1 MNATICYLNGEFL
14 PLDQAKIS
22 VLDRGFIF
30 GDAIY
35 EVIPVYRRKPLRLA
49 AHIARLQ
56 RSLAEIRIT
65 SPHSDG
71 EWAGLIGD
79 LINYSEHDD
88 QAVYLQVSRGVAKR
102 EFGLLQGVEPTIFM
116 LSSPF
121 VSPPQQQIDNGVAAV
136 SLADFRWLRCDIKST
151 SLLGANMLRQFA
163 NDAGGAE
170 CVLFRDGYL
179 TEGSSSNIF
188 VVRNGVLV
196 TPPKSRL
203 ILPGITY
210 DLLLELALVNGVPTQ
225 VRDVAESEVKAAD
238 ELMLSASL
246 RELLAIT
253 QLDGKPVGDGKP
265 GEVFRRLYELFQAYK
280 FNL

>member
-1 MNATICYLNGEFL
+1 MNDPICYLNGEFL

-35 EVIPVYRRKPLRLA
+35 EVIPVYHRKPLRLA
-49 AHIARLQ
+49 AHIVRLQ
-56 RSLAEIRIT
+56 RSLAEIRIA
-65 SPHSDG
+65 SSYSDG
-71 EWAGLIGD
+71 EWAGLIID
-79 LINYSEHDD
+79 LIARNESDD
-88 QAVYLQVSRGVAKR
+88 QAIYLQISRGVAKR
-102 EFGLLQGVEPTIFM
+102 EFGLLQGVEPTVFM

-121 VSPPQQQIDNGVAAV
+121 VAPPKQQIDHGVAAV
-136 SLADFRWLRCDIKST
+136 SLPDFRWLRCDIKST

-170 CVLFRDGYL
+170 CVLFRDGFL

-188 VVRNGVLV
+188 VVKNGTLLA
-196 TPPKSRL
+196 PPKSRL

-210 DLLLELALVNGVPTQ
+210 DLILELAHANAVPIE
-225 VRDVAESEVKAAD
+225 VREITESEVKSAD

-253 QLDGKPVGDGKP
+253 QLDGKPVGSGAP
-265 GEVFRRLYELFQAYK
+265 GPLFRRLYELFSAYK
-280 FNL
+280 ANP

>member
-49 AHIARLQ
+49 AHLARLQ
-56 RSLAEIRIT
+56 RSLDEIRIT

-79 LINYSEHDD
+79 LVNYSEHDD

-102 EFGLLQGVEPTIFM
+102 EFGLLQGVEPTVFM

-121 VSPPQQQIDNGVAAV
+121 VSPPKQQIDNGVAAV
-136 SLADFRWLRCDIKST
+136 SLVDFRWLRCDIKST

-203 ILPGITY
+203 TLPGITY
-210 DLLLELALVNGVPTQ
+210 ELLLELALANGVPTQ
-225 VRDVAESEVKAAD
+225 VRDVAEPEVKAAD

>member
-56 RSLAEIRIT
+56 RSLDEIRIT

-79 LINYSEHDD
+79 LVNYSEHDD

-102 EFGLLQGVEPTIFM
+102 EFGLLQGVEPTVFM

-136 SLADFRWLRCDIKST
+136 SQADFRWLRCDIKST

-210 DLLLELALVNGVPTQ
+210 DLLLELALANGVPTQ

-265 GEVFRRLYELFQAYK
+265 GVVFRRLYELFQAYK

>member
-1 MNATICYLNGEFL
+1 MSESVCYLNGEFL

-49 AHIARLQ
+49 AHLARLN
-56 RSLAEIRIT
+56 RSLMEIRIDA
-65 SPHSDG
+65 PLSDG
-71 EWAGLIGD
+71 EWAGIVGD
-79 LINYSEHDD
+79 LIGFQASDD
-88 QAVYLQVSRGVAKR
+88 QAIYLQVSRGVAKR
-102 EFGLLQGVEPTIFM
+102 EFGLLQGVEPTVLA
-116 LSSPF
+116 LSNPF
-121 VSPPQQQIDNGVAAV
+121 VPPPKQHIDAGVAAV

-163 NDAGGAE
+163 NDAGGVE

-188 VVRNGVLV
+188 VVKNATLI

-210 DLLLELALVNGVPTQ
+210 DLLLELAAANDVPTQ
-225 VRDVAESEVKAAD
+225 VRDVLESEVKVAD
-238 ELMLSASL
+238 ELILSASL
-246 RELLAIT
+246 RELLPIT
-253 QLDGKPVGDGKP
+253 RLDGKTVGSGTPGPVFK
-265 GEVFRRLYELFQAYK
+265 RLYELFTAYK
-280 FNL
+280 AKL

>member
-56 RSLAEIRIT
+56 RSLDEIRIA

-79 LINYSEHDD
+79 LVNYSEHDD

-102 EFGLLQGVEPTIFM
+102 EFGLLQGVEPTVFM

-210 DLLLELALVNGVPTQ
+210 DLLLELALANGVPTQ

-265 GEVFRRLYELFQAYK
+265 GVVFRRLYELFQAYK

>member
-49 AHIARLQ
+49 AHLARLQ
-56 RSLAEIRIT
+56 RSLDEIRIT

-102 EFGLLQGVEPTIFM
+102 EFGLLQGVEPTVFM

-136 SLADFRWLRCDIKST
+136 SLVDFRWLRCDIKST

-203 ILPGITY
+203 TLPGITY
-210 DLLLELALVNGVPTQ
+210 DLLLELALANGVPTQ
-225 VRDVAESEVKAAD
+225 VRDVAEPEVKAAD

-265 GEVFRRLYELFQAYK
+265 GVVFRRLYELFQAYK

>member
-56 RSLAEIRIT
+56 RSLDEIRIA

-136 SLADFRWLRCDIKST
+136 SQADFRWLRCDIKST

-196 TPPKSRL
+196 TPLKSRL

-210 DLLLELALVNGVPTQ
+210 DLLLELALANGVPTQ

-265 GEVFRRLYELFQAYK
+265 GVVFRRLYELFQAYK

>member
-56 RSLAEIRIT
+56 RSLDEIRIA

-102 EFGLLQGVEPTIFM
+102 EFGLLQGVEPTVFM

-136 SLADFRWLRCDIKST
+136 SLVDFRWLRCDIKST

-203 ILPGITY
+203 TLPGITY
-210 DLLLELALVNGVPTQ
+210 DLLLELALANGVPTQ

-265 GEVFRRLYELFQAYK
+265 GVVFRRLYELFQAYK

>member
-210 DLLLELALVNGVPTQ
+210 DLLLELALANGVPTQ

>member
-56 RSLAEIRIT
+56 RSLDEIRIT

-116 LSSPF
+116 LSSAH

-210 DLLLELALVNGVPTQ
+210 DLLLELALANGVPTQ

-253 QLDGKPVGDGKP
+253 QLDGKPVGDGRP

>member
-1 MNATICYLNGEFL
+1 MSEPVCYLNGEFL
-14 PLDQAKIS
+14 PLDQAKVS

-56 RSLAEIRIT
+56 RSLGEIRIA
-65 SPHSDG
+65 SPHTEG
-71 EWAGLIGD
+71 EWAELID
-79 LINYSEHDD
+79 ELIACNESDD
-88 QAVYLQVSRGVAKR
+88 QAIYLQVSRGVAKR
-102 EFGLLQGVEPTIFM
+102 EFGLPQDIEPTLFM
-116 LSSPF
+116 LSSPY
-121 VSPPQQQIDNGVAAV
+121 VPPPQQQIDNGIAAM
-136 SLADFRWLRCDIKST
+136 SFADFRWLRCDIKST

-188 VVRNGVLV
+188 VVKNGTLI

-210 DLLLELALVNGVPTQ
+210 DLLLELAAANDVRSEVREVP
-225 VRDVAESEVKAAD
+225 ESEVKAAD
-238 ELMLSASL
+238 ELMLSASV

-253 QLDGKPVGDGKP
+253 RLDGEAVGTGRP
-265 GEVFRRLYELFQAYK
+265 GPMFQRLYELFQAYK
-280 FNL
+280 ANL

>member
-56 RSLAEIRIT
+56 RSLDEIRIT

-102 EFGLLQGVEPTIFM
+102 EFGLLQGVEPTVFM

-136 SLADFRWLRCDIKST
+136 SLVDFRWLRCDIKST

-203 ILPGITY
+203 TLPGITY
-210 DLLLELALVNGVPTQ
+210 ELLLELALANGVPTQ
-225 VRDVAESEVKAAD
+225 VRDVAESEVKATD

-253 QLDGKPVGDGKP
+253 QLDGKPVGDSKP
-265 GEVFRRLYELFQAYK
+265 GVVFRRLYELFQAYK

>member
-1 MNATICYLNGEFL
+1 MNQPVCYLNGEFL
-14 PLDQAKIS
+14 PVDQAKIS

-49 AHIARLQ
+49 AHLARLN
-56 RSLAEIRIT
+56 RSLAEIRIAA
-65 SPHSDG
+65 PLDDG
-71 EWAGLIGD
+71 EWAGIISDLIG
-79 LINYSEHDD
+79 YQVSDD
-88 QAVYLQVSRGVAKR
+88 QAIYLQVSRGVAKR
-102 EFGLLQGVEPTIFM
+102 EFGLMQGIEPTIFA
-116 LSSPF
+116 LSNPF
-121 VSPPQQQIDNGVAAV
+121 VPPPQQQIEKGVAAV
-136 SLADFRWLRCDIKST
+136 SLPDFRWLRCDIKST

-188 VVRNGVLV
+188 VVKHGTLLA
-196 TPPKSRL
+196 PPKSRL

-210 DLLLELALVNGVPTQ
+210 DLVLELARENAVPTE
-225 VRDVAESEVKAAD
+225 VREISEAEVKTAD

-253 QLDGKPVGDGKP
+253 QLDGKAVGSGAP
-265 GEVFRRLYELFQAYK
+265 GPLFRRLYELFTAYK
-280 FNL
+280 VNL

>member
-1 MNATICYLNGEFL
+1 MNQPVCYLNGEFL

-49 AHIARLQ
+49 AHLARLN
-56 RSLAEIRIT
+56 RSLSEIRIDA
-65 SPHSDG
+65 PLSDG
-71 EWAGLIGD
+71 DWTGIIDELIGFQA
-79 LINYSEHDD
+79 SDD
-88 QAVYLQVSRGVAKR
+88 QAIYLQVSRGVAKR
-102 EFGLLQGVEPTIFM
+102 EFGLLQGIEPTVFVV
-116 LSSPF
+116 SNPF
-121 VSPPQQQIDNGVAAV
+121 LPPPKQHIDNGIAAV
-136 SLADFRWLRCDIKST
+136 SLPDFRWLRCDIKST

-170 CVLFRDGYL
+170 CVLFRDGLL

-188 VVRNGVLV
+188 VVKNGVLI

-210 DLLLELALVNGVPTQ
+210 DLLLELASANDVPTQ
-225 VRDVAESEVKAAD
+225 VRDVPEIEVKTAD

-253 QLDGKPVGDGKP
+253 QLDGKPVGSGAP
-265 GEVFRRLYELFQAYK
+265 GTVFKRLYELFATYK
-280 FNL
+280 ANL

>member
-1 MNATICYLNGEFL
+1 MNATMCYLNGEFL

-56 RSLAEIRIT
+56 RSLDEIRIA

-79 LINYSEHDD
+79 LVNDSEHDD

-102 EFGLLQGVEPTIFM
+102 EFGLLQGIEPTVFM

-136 SLADFRWLRCDIKST
+136 SLVDFRWLRCDIKST

-188 VVRNGVLV
+188 VVHNGVLV

-203 ILPGITY
+203 TLPGITY
-210 DLLLELALVNGVPTQ
+210 ELLLELALANGVPTQ
-225 VRDVAESEVKAAD
+225 VRDVSESEVKAAD

>member
-56 RSLAEIRIT
+56 RSLDEIRIT

-102 EFGLLQGVEPTIFM
+102 EFGLLQGVEPTVFM

-136 SLADFRWLRCDIKST
+136 SLVDFRWLRCDIKST

-196 TPPKSRL
+196 TPLKSRL

-210 DLLLELALVNGVPTQ
+210 ELLLELALANGVPTQ

-253 QLDGKPVGDGKP
+253 QLDGKPVGDGRP

>member
-1 MNATICYLNGEFL
+1 MNQPVCYLNGEFL

-49 AHIARLQ
+49 AHLARLN
-56 RSLAEIRIT
+56 RSLSEIRIDV
-65 SPHSDG
+65 PLCDG
-71 EWAGLIGD
+71 DWTAIIDELIGFQA
-79 LINYSEHDD
+79 SDD
-88 QAVYLQVSRGVAKR
+88 QAIYLHVSRGVAKR
-102 EFGLLQGVEPTIFM
+102 EFGLPQGIEPTVFM
-116 LSSPF
+116 VSNPF
-121 VSPPQQQIDNGVAAV
+121 VPPPKQHIDNGIAVV
-136 SLADFRWLRCDIKST
+136 SLPDFRWLRCDIKST

-170 CVLFRDGYL
+170 CVLFRDGFL

-188 VVRNGVLV
+188 VVKGGMLI

-210 DLLLELALVNGVPTQ
+210 DLLLELASANDVPTQ
-225 VRDVAESEVKAAD
+225 VRDVPEIEVKTAD

-253 QLDGKPVGDGKP
+253 QLDGKPVGSGAP
-265 GEVFRRLYELFQAYK
+265 GPVFKRLYELFATYK
-280 FNL
+280 ANL

>member
-49 AHIARLQ
+49 AHLARLQ
-56 RSLAEIRIT
+56 RSLDEIRIT

-102 EFGLLQGVEPTIFM
+102 EFGLLQGVEPTVFM

-136 SLADFRWLRCDIKST
+136 SLVDFRWLRCDIKST

-203 ILPGITY
+203 TLPGITY
-210 DLLLELALVNGVPTQ
+210 ELLLELALANGVPTQ

>member
-1 MNATICYLNGEFL
+1 MSEPVCYLNGEFL

-49 AHIARLQ
+49 AHLARLN
-56 RSLAEIRIT
+56 RSLAEIRIAA
-65 SPHSDG
+65 PLDDG
-71 EWAGLIGD
+71 EWIGLIGE
-79 LINYSEHDD
+79 LIGYQASDD

-102 EFGLLQGVEPTIFM
+102 EFGLLQGVEPTVFM
-116 LSSPF
+116 VSNPF
-121 VSPPQQQIDNGVAAV
+121 VPPPLQQIEQGIAAV
-136 SLADFRWLRCDIKST
+136 SLPDFRWMRCDIKST

-163 NDAGGAE
+163 NDADGGE
-170 CVLFRDGYL
+170 CVLFRDGML

-188 VVRNGVLV
+188 LVTHGVLIA
-196 TPPKSRL
+196 PPKSNL

-210 DLLLELALVNGVPTQ
+210 DLLLELAHAHGVPTE
-225 VRDVAESEVKAAD
+225 VRNVPEAEVKQAD

-253 QLDGKPVGDGKP
+253 QLDGQPVGSGKP
-265 GEVFRRLYELFQAYK
+265 GPVFRRLYELFAAYK
-280 FNL
+280 AKL

>member
-56 RSLAEIRIT
+56 RSLDEIRIT

-210 DLLLELALVNGVPTQ
+210 DLLLELALANGVPTQ

>member
-56 RSLAEIRIT
+56 RSLDEIRIT

-102 EFGLLQGVEPTIFM
+102 EFGLLQGVEPTVFM

-121 VSPPQQQIDNGVAAV
+121 VSPRQQQIDNGVAAV
-136 SLADFRWLRCDIKST
+136 SLVDFRWLRCDIKST

-210 DLLLELALVNGVPTQ
+210 DLLLELALANGVPTQ

-265 GEVFRRLYELFQAYK
+265 GVVFRRLYELFQAYK

>member
-1 MNATICYLNGEFL
+1 MSESVCYLNGEFL
-14 PLDQAKIS
+14 PLDQARIS

-49 AHIARLQ
+49 AHLARLN
-56 RSLAEIRIT
+56 RSLAEIRIDAPL
-65 SPHSDG
+65 SEG
-71 EWAGLIGD
+71 EWTGLID
-79 LINYSEHDD
+79 ELIGFQASDD
-88 QAVYLQVSRGVAKR
+88 QAIYLQVSRGVAKR
-102 EFGLLQGVEPTIFM
+102 EFGLLQGIEPTVFVV
-116 LSSPF
+116 SNPF
-121 VSPPQQQIDNGVAAV
+121 LPPPKQHIDNGIAAV
-136 SLADFRWLRCDIKST
+136 SLPDIRWLRCDIKST

-170 CVLFRDGYL
+170 CVLFRDGHL

-188 VVRNGVLV
+188 FVKSGVLI
-196 TPPKSRL
+196 TPPKSHL

-210 DLLLELALVNGVPTQ
+210 DLLLELAHANAVPTQ
-225 VRDVAESEVKAAD
+225 VRDVLESEVKSAD

-253 QLDGKPVGDGKP
+253 QLDGKPIGNGVP
-265 GEVFRRLYELFQAYK
+265 GPVFKRLHELFTAYK
-280 FNL
+280 ANL

>member
-56 RSLAEIRIT
+56 RSLDEIRIA

-79 LINYSEHDD
+79 LVNYSEHDD
-88 QAVYLQVSRGVAKR
+88 QAVYLQVTRGVAKR
-102 EFGLLQGVEPTIFM
+102 EFGLLQGVEPTVFM

-136 SLADFRWLRCDIKST
+136 SLVDFRWLRCDIKST

-196 TPPKSRL
+196 TPAKSRL
-203 ILPGITY
+203 ALPGITY
-210 DLLLELALVNGVPTQ
+210 ELLLELALANGVPTQ
-225 VRDVAESEVKAAD
+225 VRDVAEPEVKAAD

>member
-1 MNATICYLNGEFL
+1 MNDPICYLNGEFL

-35 EVIPVYRRKPLRLA
+35 EVIPVYHRKPLRLA
-49 AHIARLQ
+49 AHIVRLQ
-56 RSLAEIRIT
+56 RSLAEIRIA
-65 SPHSDG
+65 SPYSDG
-71 EWAGLIGD
+71 EWAGLIID
-79 LINYSEHDD
+79 LIARNESDD
-88 QAVYLQVSRGVAKR
+88 QAIYLQISRGVAKR
-102 EFGLLQGVEPTIFM
+102 EFGLLQGVEPTVFM
-116 LSSPF
+116 LSSLF
-121 VSPPQQQIDNGVAAV
+121 VAPPKQQIDHGVAAV
-136 SLADFRWLRCDIKST
+136 SLPDFRWLRCDIKST

-170 CVLFRDGYL
+170 CVLFRDGFL

-188 VVRNGVLV
+188 VVKNGTLLA
-196 TPPKSRL
+196 PPKSRL

-210 DLLLELALVNGVPTQ
+210 DLILELAHANAVPIE
-225 VRDVAESEVKAAD
+225 VREITESEVKSAD

-253 QLDGKPVGDGKP
+253 QLDGRPVGSGAP
-265 GEVFRRLYELFQAYK
+265 GPLFRRLYELFSAYK
-280 FNL
+280 ANP

>member
-1 MNATICYLNGEFL
+1 MNATMCYLNGEFL

-56 RSLAEIRIT
+56 RSLDEIRIA

-79 LINYSEHDD
+79 LVNDSEHDD

-102 EFGLLQGVEPTIFM
+102 EFGLLQGVEPTVFM

-136 SLADFRWLRCDIKST
+136 SLVDFRWLRCDIKST

-203 ILPGITY
+203 TLPGITY
-210 DLLLELALVNGVPTQ
+210 ELLLELALANGVPTQ
-225 VRDVAESEVKAAD
+225 VRDVSESEVKAAD

-265 GEVFRRLYELFQAYK
+265 GVVFRRLYELFQAYK

>member
-49 AHIARLQ
+49 AHLARLQ
-56 RSLAEIRIT
+56 RSLDEIRIT

-79 LINYSEHDD
+79 LVNYSEHDD

-102 EFGLLQGVEPTIFM
+102 EFGLLQGVEPTVFM

-121 VSPPQQQIDNGVAAV
+121 VSPPQQQLDNGVAAV
-136 SLADFRWLRCDIKST
+136 SQADFRWLRCDIKST
-151 SLLGANMLRQFA
+151 SLLGANILRQFA

-203 ILPGITY
+203 TLPGITY
-210 DLLLELALVNGVPTQ
+210 ELLLELALANGVPTQ

>member
-1 MNATICYLNGEFL
+1 MNQPVCYLNGEFL
-14 PLDQAKIS
+14 PLDEAKIS

-49 AHIARLQ
+49 AHLARLN
-56 RSLAEIRIT
+56 RSLSEIRIDA
-65 SPHSDG
+65 PLSDG
-71 EWAGLIGD
+71 DWTGIIDELIGFQA
-79 LINYSEHDD
+79 SDD
-88 QAVYLQVSRGVAKR
+88 QAIYLQVSRGVAKR
-102 EFGLLQGVEPTIFM
+102 EFGLLQGIEPTVFVV
-116 LSSPF
+116 SNPF
-121 VSPPQQQIDNGVAAV
+121 LPPPKQHIDNGIAAV
-136 SLADFRWLRCDIKST
+136 SLPDFRWLRCDIKST

-170 CVLFRDGYL
+170 CVLFRDGLL

-188 VVRNGVLV
+188 VVKNGVLI

-210 DLLLELALVNGVPTQ
+210 DLLLELASANDVPTQ
-225 VRDVAESEVKAAD
+225 VRDVPEIEVKTAD

-253 QLDGKPVGDGKP
+253 QLDGKPVGSGAP
-265 GEVFRRLYELFQAYK
+265 GTVFKRLYELFATYK
-280 FNL
+280 ANL

>member
-56 RSLAEIRIT
+56 RSLDEIRIA

-79 LINYSEHDD
+79 LVNDSEHDD

-210 DLLLELALVNGVPTQ
+210 DLLLELALANGVPTQ

-265 GEVFRRLYELFQAYK
+265 GVVFRRLYELFQAYK

>member
-1 MNATICYLNGEFL
+1 MNEPVCYLNGEFL

-35 EVIPVYRRKPLRLA
+35 EVIPVYQRKPLRLA
-49 AHIARLQ
+49 EHIARLQ
-56 RSLAEIRIT
+56 RSLGEIRIA
-65 SPHSDG
+65 SPYLEAEWTRLISDLIARSDG
-71 EWAGLIGD
+71 E
-79 LINYSEHDD
+79 D
-88 QAVYLQVSRGVAKR
+88 QAIYLQVSRGVAKR
-102 EFGLLQGVEPTIFM
+102 EFGLLQGVEPTVFM

-121 VSPPQQQIDNGVAAV
+121 VPPPKLQIDNGVAAAC
-136 SLADFRWLRCDIKST
+136 LADFRWLRCDIKST

-163 NDAGGAE
+163 NDAGSAE
-170 CVLFRDGYL
+170 CVLFRDGHL

-188 VVRNGVLV
+188 VVKNGTLM

-203 ILPGITY
+203 LLPGITY
-210 DLLLELALVNGVPTQ
+210 DLLLELATANGVPSE
-225 VRDVAESEVKAAD
+225 VREVPESEVKAAD

-253 QLDGKPVGDGKP
+253 QLDGKPVGNGKP
-265 GEVFRRLYELFQAYK
+265 GPVFRRLYELFQAYK
-280 FNL
+280 ATL

>member
-1 MNATICYLNGEFL
+1 MNDPICYLNGEFL

-35 EVIPVYRRKPLRLA
+35 EVIPVYHRKPLRLA
-49 AHIARLQ
+49 AHIVRLQ
-56 RSLAEIRIT
+56 RSLAEIRIA
-65 SPHSDG
+65 SPYSDG
-71 EWAGLIGD
+71 EWAGLIID
-79 LINYSEHDD
+79 LIARNESDD
-88 QAVYLQVSRGVAKR
+88 QAIYLQISRGVAKR
-102 EFGLLQGVEPTIFM
+102 EFGLPQGMEPTVFM

-121 VSPPQQQIDNGVAAV
+121 VAPPKQQIDHGVAAV
-136 SLADFRWLRCDIKST
+136 SLPDFRWLRCDIKST

-170 CVLFRDGYL
+170 CVLFRDGFL

-188 VVRNGVLV
+188 VVKNGTLLA
-196 TPPKSRL
+196 PPKSRL

-210 DLLLELALVNGVPTQ
+210 DLILELAHANAVPIE
-225 VRDVAESEVKAAD
+225 VREITESEVKSAD

-253 QLDGKPVGDGKP
+253 QLDGKPVGSGAP
-265 GEVFRRLYELFQAYK
+265 GPLFRRLYELFSAYK
-280 FNL
+280 ANP

>member
-1 MNATICYLNGEFL
+1 MNATMCYLNGEFL

-56 RSLAEIRIT
+56 RSLDEIRIA

-79 LINYSEHDD
+79 LVNDSEHDD

-102 EFGLLQGVEPTIFM
+102 EFGLLQGIEPTVFM

-136 SLADFRWLRCDIKST
+136 SLVDFRWLRCDIKST

-188 VVRNGVLV
+188 VVHNGVLV

-203 ILPGITY
+203 TLPGITY
-210 DLLLELALVNGVPTQ
+210 ELLLELALANGVPTQ
-225 VRDVAESEVKAAD
+225 VRDVSESEVKAAD
-238 ELMLSASL
+238 ELMLAASL

>member
-56 RSLAEIRIT
+56 RSLDEIRIT

-210 DLLLELALVNGVPTQ
+210 DLLLELALANGVPTQ

-265 GEVFRRLYELFQAYK
+265 GVVFRRLYELFQAYK

>member
-56 RSLAEIRIT
+56 RSLDEIRIT

-210 DLLLELALVNGVPTQ
+210 DLLLELALANGVPTQ
-225 VRDVAESEVKAAD
+225 VRDVSESEVKAAD

-265 GEVFRRLYELFQAYK
+265 GVVFRRLYELFQAYK

>member
-56 RSLAEIRIT
+56 RSLDEIRIT

>member
-56 RSLAEIRIT
+56 RSLDEIRIA

-102 EFGLLQGVEPTIFM
+102 EFGLLQGVEPTVFM

-136 SLADFRWLRCDIKST
+136 SLVDFRWLRCDIKST

-203 ILPGITY
+203 TLPGITY
-210 DLLLELALVNGVPTQ
+210 ELLLELALANGVPTQ

-265 GEVFRRLYELFQAYK
+265 GVVFRRLYELFQAYK